1 MRIERNGI
9 PEFLVQALT
18 SRDAALWIGRD
29 LDDSERTIPRLAELM
44 GLPWKLVLSECNS
57 PSLLTALERQAT
69 EDKLNRKRGFLHVVS
84 SDPEGTE
91 LPPRALPI
99 FLLNGRP
106 TPRQPRESTDLGSF
120 AELSAAEYA
129 QSVSRGAS

>member
-1 MRIERNGI
+1 MKSVRIERDHI
-9 PEFLVQALT
+9 PEFLIQELR
-18 SRDAALWIGRD
+18 SRDAALWVGKD
-29 LDDSERTIPRLAELM
+29 VDDSERTIPRLAELM

-57 PSLLTALERQAT
+57 FSLLNALEKQAT
-69 EDKLNRKRGFLHVVS
+69 EEKLNRKRGFIHVVS

-106 TPRQPRESTDLGSF
+106 TPHQPRES
-120 AELSAAEYA
+120 
-129 QSVSRGAS
+129 